1 MSTLGFVSGHLERE
15 QQLLRELN
23 SALLAQEAEALGRA
37 SDLGFSEEDVSKSRQ
52 ILGEFVIRLRA
63 ALDQETTTTDIQS
76 LVHRI
81 KSGMKPLEDWRED
94 LDALTN
100 KLQTIV
106 EVASRSIKELLPNAK
121 RYEVQVPNGKELEQ
135 IPENTALEDILNRA
149 AMILMTRPEQ
159 YADWEKK
166 VFEVLDL

>member
-63 ALDQETTTTDIQS
+63 ALTLETTTTDIQS

-100 KLQTIV
+100 KLQTT
-106 EVASRSIKELLPNAK
+106 ETLADEDLP
-121 RYEVQVPNGKELEQ
+121 
-135 IPENTALEDILNRA
+135 TLEDILS
-149 AMILMTRPEQ
+149 L
-159 YADWEKK
+159 
-166 VFEVLDL
+166 LDSEFAEDLQRLYSR